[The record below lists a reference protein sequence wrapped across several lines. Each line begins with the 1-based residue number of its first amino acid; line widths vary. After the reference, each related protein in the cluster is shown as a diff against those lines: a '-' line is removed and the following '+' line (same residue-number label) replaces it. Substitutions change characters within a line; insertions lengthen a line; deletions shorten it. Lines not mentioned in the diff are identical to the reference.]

1 MSDVRVTPQASERGP
16 AASGIARRDVLK
28 LGAAAAVGVG
38 SLALGERLPS
48 QAASAVPQSGGDYL
62 PAHNFRVEIDGVAL
76 EPGAVQAVQV
86 EPLSIDERELTTGA
100 DWDYRVYGP
109 GDAHFGSITLHVRVG
124 KDSRALYEWFQEAA
138 KGNTLRKSIS
148 VICLKRDGTEA
159 RRFNYL
165 DCFPTRWDPGDYSP
179 SSNMAR
185 ESITCKMGRV
195 ELA

>member
-1 MSDVRVTPQASERGP
+1 MATTNASTGAREAGP
-16 AASGIARRDVLK
+16 ARGGMDRRDVLK

-38 SLALGERLPS
+38 SLGLGERLPG
-48 QAASAVPQSGGDYL
+48 QAVAAAPRPGGDFL
-62 PAHNFRVEIDGVAL
+62 PGHNFRVEIDRVAL
-76 EPGAVQAVQV
+76 EPGAVQSVDV

-100 DWDYRVYGP
+100 DWDYRLYGP
-109 GDAHFGSITLHVRVG
+109 GAAHYGSITLRVRAG
-124 KDSRALYEWFQEAA
+124 KDSKALYEWFQEAA

-148 VICLKRDGTEA
+148 VICLKRDHTEA

-165 DCFPTRWDPGDYSP
+165 ECFPTRWDPGDYSP
-179 SSNMAR
+179 SSNVAC